1 MIIRINIVLIPNQYV
16 ACLEIPLSLFI
27 HTTDYNSRFV
37 TGFSDVLSKLFYAEV
52 KEAIM
57 WKIKLQILGFSLISY
72 NFQKFVA
79 CEIFAV
85 SVGGNVS

>member
-1 MIIRINIVLIPNQYV
+1 L
-16 ACLEIPLSLFI
+16 LFI
-27 HTTDYNSRFV
+27 YTTDI
-37 TGFSDVLSKLFYAEV
+37 GFSDVLSKLFYAEI

-57 WKIKLQILGFSLISY
+57 WKIKLEMLGFSLTSY

-79 CEIFAV
+79 CEIFTA